1 MRLIW
6 LPFYLEIGSFHWFVL
21 LEYFIHISCING
33 IKQRKN
39 WRRSVAPFF
48 WVLNYDFQHMFKL
61 FHSLFFFPNALE
73 AIICL
78 VLFKI
83 RCIQYQI
90 DEIVVVIHFQLWDM
104 NSFRFDSTLIALPA
118 LNILIEIWNNKRFIV
133 TAGEIS
139 DDLFKKSLCKLYP
152 LNLWKLFQMSAYL
165 LFFFITL
172 LCNCSA
178 TQKVILL

>member
-1 MRLIW
+1 MTTFRRTFFLSVK
-6 LPFYLEIGSFHWFVL
+6 LWFSTYVQ
-21 LEYFIHISCING
+21 II
-33 IKQRKN
+33 
-39 WRRSVAPFF
+39 
-48 WVLNYDFQHMFKL
+48 
-61 FHSLFFFPNALE
+61 SLFIFFPNALE